1 MLHIHR
7 AERADGLVHALATIL
22 VEPLEDPFAPEIVAV
37 ATRGMERWLT
47 QRMSS
52 HLGAGAGRRDGVCA
66 NIEFPFPGRLV
77 TTALAAATGMDPEAD
92 PWQPERLV
100 WPLMQAVDEHLAQP
114 WLADLARHLGADGE
128 EADPRRAN
136 EADAGDSRRDRRF
149 GVVRHIADL
158 YDHYGVHRPEM
169 VLAWARGEDTHGAGG
184 PLNGGGRWQAR
195 LWRELRARVDQPSR
209 AEQLTAASDRLRD
222 QPGLVDLPPR
232 ISLFGL
238 TRLPASYLEVL
249 GALAAARDV
258 HLFLLHP
265 SPALWNA
272 VAQASRPGRGMIT
285 RREDPTAALA
295 VNRLLASWG
304 QDSRELQLVVRAVGG
319 RVDHHH
325 HVEHRTQ
332 TLLGRIQADI
342 RNDRSPP
349 GPPLPGDPDQRP
361 PLHRDDDSVQVHAC
375 HGRARQVEVARDAI
389 LQLLARDN
397 GLEPRDVIV
406 MCPDIEVF
414 APLIQATFGAGEVY
428 EQDEPEAIA
437 ADARPV
443 DLRVRLADRSLR
455 QTNAVLAV
463 LARLLE
469 LAGQRVTASQLLDLA
484 GREPV
489 RRRFGFDDEE
499 LGRIQE
505 WVKASGIHWGLDAA
519 HREPFKLGGLDA
531 GTWAAGLNRILL
543 GAAMSEDDQRLFG
556 RVLPLDDVESSAIDL
571 AGRFAEF
578 IDRVESALDALSDR
592 KTIGAWARALSDAC
606 SALTLASERESW
618 QRNQLVRL
626 LADLVAEAST
636 WGTSD
641 QLALALPEL
650 RSLLADRLR
659 GRPTRANFRT
669 GHLTIC
675 TLVPMRSVPHRVICV
690 LGLDDGEFPRRAPRD
705 GDDLILAEPHVGD
718 RDPRSEDR
726 QMLLDALLAAED
738 HLIITYTGNDER
750 TNIPR
755 PPAVPVAELLDV
767 VDDTVRAQPDPA
779 QPEPAQP
786 DPARDR
792 VVVAHPLQPFDPRNF
807 APGRIAPKSAWSFDR
822 VALDGARALTGHR
835 VPRAPFLRSALP
847 GLEAP
852 ALELENLVGFAER
865 PVRTFLRRRLGIT
878 VSDYNDDVDDA
889 LPVVLD
895 GLASWGVGQRLL
907 EGALSGADRQAGVR
921 AEIARGTLPP
931 GRLGIPIVRGL
942 WPVVQRLA
950 TEALALGGEPRSV
963 EVNLALADGR
973 VVSGTVS
980 GVCGDVL
987 RTVTFSRVRPGHRL
1001 AAWVRLLALSA
1012 AHPEEPFQAA
1022 TIGRARSGPGAAM
1035 IRIPALGADAGS
1047 RRELALG
1054 HLETFVDLYDRG
1066 MREPVPLA
1074 CSTAAAYAQAARAG
1088 DDALSAAR
1096 AAWESGFRSYGED
1109 ALPEHQL
1116 VYGGICRIETLLAPA
1131 PGGDEHGDRWDMSET
1146 TRFGRLSRRLWDPL
1160 LALERAGDR

>member
-1 MLHIHR
+1 M
-7 AERADGLVHALATIL
+7 L

-66 NIEFPFPGRLV
+66 NIQFPFPGRLV

-92 PWQPERLV
+92 PWQPERSV
-100 WPLMQAVDEHLAQP
+100 WPLMQAVDAHLAQP
-114 WLADLARHLGADGE
+114 WLADLARHLGANGGD
-128 EADPRRAN
+128 ADDPRPSNGADGDDLLPAN
-136 EADAGDSRRDRRF
+136 GADADYLRQANGADADDPRRDRRF
-149 GVVRHIADL
+149 SVVRHIADL
-158 YDHYGVHRPEM
+158 YDHYAVHRPEM
-169 VLAWARGEDTHGAGG
+169 VLAWARGEDTDGAGG

-195 LWRELRARVDQPSR
+195 LWRELRSRIDRPSH
-209 AEQLTAASDRLRD
+209 AERLGAASDRLRD
-222 QPGLVDLPPR
+222 QPGLIDLPPR

-238 TRLPASYLEVL
+238 TRLPASYLQVL

-265 SPALWNA
+265 SPALWKA
-272 VAQASRPGRGMIT
+272 VAEARRPGRGIIT
-285 RREDPTAALA
+285 RREDPTAALP

-304 QDSRELQLVVRAVGG
+304 QDSRELQLVVRAGG
-319 RVDHHH
+319 DQVDHHYP
-325 HVEHRTQ
+325 VARRTG

-342 RNDRSPP
+342 RHDRRPP
-349 GPPLPGDPDQRP
+349 GPPLPGESDQRP
-361 PLHRDDDSVQVHAC
+361 PLHPDDDSVQVHAC

-389 LQLLARDN
+389 LHLLARDS

-428 EQDEPEAIA
+428 EQDEPEAIT

-489 RRRFGFDDEE
+489 RRRFAFDDEE

-519 HREPFKLGGLDA
+519 HREPFKLEALDA

-571 AGRFAEF
+571 VGRFAEF
-578 IDRVESALDALSDR
+578 IDRVQAALDALSDR
-592 KTIGAWARALSDAC
+592 KTIDAWAQALSDSC
-606 SALTLASERESW
+606 SALTLVSERESW
-618 QRNQLVRL
+618 QRSQLVRL
-626 LADLVAEAST
+626 LADVVGEASIS
-636 WGTSD
+636 GTSNRLD
-641 QLALALPEL
+641 IALPEL

-690 LGLDDGEFPRRAPRD
+690 LGLDDGEFPRRTPRD
-705 GDDLILAEPHVGD
+705 GDDLILADPHVGD

-767 VDDTVRAQPDPA
+767 VDDTVRVQTG
-779 QPEPAQP
+779 
-786 DPARDR
+786 PARAR
-792 VVVAHPLQPFDPRNF
+792 VVVRHPLQPFDPRNF
-807 APGRIAPKSAWSFDR
+807 APGRLVAEGAWSFDR
-822 VALDGARALTGHR
+822 VALEGARALTGHR
-835 VPRAPFLRSALP
+835 EARGPFLRSPLP
-847 GLEAP
+847 GLEAR
-852 ALELENLVGFAER
+852 ALELEDLVGFAER

-878 VSDYNDDVDDA
+878 VGDYGDDVEDA
-889 LPVVLD
+889 LPVALD
-895 GLASWGVGQRLL
+895 GLARWGVGQRLL
-907 EGALSGADRQAGVR
+907 EGALSGADRQASVR

-931 GRLGIPIVRGL
+931 GRLGIPVVRGL
-942 WPVVQRLA
+942 WPTVQRLA
-950 TEALALGGEPRSV
+950 DQARGLGGPPRSV
-963 EVNLALADGR
+963 EVNLTLADGR

-980 GVCGDVL
+980 GVCGNVL
-987 RTVTFSRVRPGHRL
+987 RAVTFSRVRAGQRL

-1012 AHPEEPFQAA
+1012 AHPEEPFEAA
-1022 TIGRARSGPGAAM
+1022 TIGRARAGPGVTV
-1035 IRIPALGADAGS
+1035 IRIPPLGGDAGS

-1054 HLETFVDLYDRG
+1054 HLDTFVDLYDRG
-1066 MREPVPLA
+1066 MREPLPIA
-1074 CSTAAAYAQAARAG
+1074 CSTSAAYAQAGGAG
-1088 DDALSAAR
+1088 SEPFAAAR
-1096 AAWESGFRSYGED
+1096 EAWESGFRRYGED
-1109 ALPEHQL
+1109 TLPEHQL
-1116 VYGGICRIETLLAPA
+1116 VYGGVCRIEALLAQA
-1131 PGGDEHGDRWDMSET
+1131 PRGDEHGDGWEMSET

-1160 LALERAGDR
+1160 LALEQVTER